1 MSVSAT
7 DVQKAYLA
15 YFGRP
20 ADPVGLAYWQ
30 TSDAATMKAGFAAS
44 AEYADLYAGMT
55 VTQRV
60 SQVYTNLLGRDA
72 DPAGQDYWATELAA
86 GRQTVS
92 TLVDAMQ
99 ADALGDD
106 ITTISNRVTYATA
119 FTAALDTTAEIV
131 GYAGNTAAAAARAVV
146 LPITATASLTTAQA
160 ALATSVR
167 IVTAISTS
175 SSGSPL
181 TLTNSLTP
189 DVIIGGIGNDT
200 IAGPVGTFAA
210 TDMILD
216 STNTDNDV
224 FNLFMN
230 SYSSIPAILRNIET
244 VNASGVYASVGFDAA
259 NATGIKT
266 LNLAAGLFGATA
278 TVADATALNVAKIVA
293 GANVKQLNVNT
304 SAITSGTDGTVT
316 VDAGAATTIAIGAT
330 GATGSD
336 TYNLTMVAGSTAIL
350 SAGSGGNDAFTLNL
364 PGGAIVLTIT
374 NNAATTGD
382 INTLT
387 INSNTGANTVTLS
400 NATHY
405 LAGNATGDLVTVG
418 GTFALTIKGDGDVI
432 ANTARTTGVA
442 ITKASGAGTVTFE
455 SNAALSGGFFNRA
468 DVDVI
473 NLTTLATTKDVT
485 INEATTLKMSVAN
498 GSQTYDVDNDTATAM
513 AAGAGL
519 LKMDLTGT
527 STANAIQTSVKTG
540 AGVGTLLITNNT
552 IDSTFTT
559 LDTSTTAKTVDTVVL
574 SGSKNFT
581 IGTWIATPHEVMSG
595 SGLTGNL
602 TVTIGENGATV
613 IGGPGNDTITGGGAA
628 DNLFGGDGNDILNG
642 GGGADILTGGA
653 GNDTFILAD
662 KATID
667 TITDFSI
674 SGTNGVDVIAFS
686 VADAGGTAFN
696 APKDGNAAAITA
708 GVTAKTV
715 LVSAPKTLAAGDN
728 VVVLSGTF
736 TSVETMETA
745 IEVTGSRQLTFATGL
760 SIGDDVVIVW
770 SDGANSHIGTYNAAT
785 VATTLSATGT
795 YTEVLTLS
803 GVTSVDAIASGNFL
817 FVA

>member
-1 MSVSAT
+1 MAVSAT

-30 TSDAATMKAGFAAS
+30 TSNATTMKAGFAAS

-55 VTQRV
+55 ATQRV
-60 SQVYTNLLGRDA
+60 SQVYANLLGRDA

-99 ADALGDD
+99 ANALGDD
-106 ITTISNRVTYATA
+106 ITTIANRVTYATA

-131 GYAGNTAAAAARAVV
+131 GYSGNTAAAAARAAV
-146 LPITATASLTTAQA
+146 LPVTTTASLTTAQTEI
-160 ALATSVR
+160 ATSIR
-167 IVTAISTS
+167 TVTAISTT
-175 SSGSPL
+175 SSGSPF

-200 IAGPVGTFAA
+200 IAGPVGTFTA

-216 STNTDNDV
+216 STDTDTDV
-224 FNLFMN
+224 FNVFMN
-230 SYSSIPAILRNIET
+230 SYSSIPATITKIET
-244 VNASGVYASVGFDAA
+244 VNATGIYASVGFDAA

-266 LNLAAGLFGATA
+266 LNLAAGIFGATA
-278 TVADATALNVAKIVA
+278 TVAGAAAFKAAKVVA

-304 SAITSGTDGTVT
+304 LAITSGTNGTVT
-316 VDAGAATTIAIGAT
+316 VDAGTATTIAIGAT

-336 TYNLTMVAGSTAIL
+336 TYNLTMAAGSTTTL
-350 SAGSGGNDAFTLNL
+350 SAGSGGTDAFTLNL
-364 PGGAIVLTIT
+364 PGGATVLTIT
-374 NNAATTGD
+374 NSAATTGD
-382 INTLT
+382 INTLA
-387 INSNTGANTVTLS
+387 INSNTAANTVTLS

-432 ANTARTTGVA
+432 SNTARTTGVA

-455 SNAALSGGFFNRA
+455 NNAALSGGFFNRA
-468 DVDVI
+468 VVDVI
-473 NLTTLATTKDVT
+473 NLTTLATAKDVT
-485 INEATTLKMSVAN
+485 VNEATTLKMSVAN
-498 GSQTYDVDNDTATAM
+498 GSQAYDVDNDTATAM
-513 AAGAGL
+513 AAGAGM

-527 STANAIQTSVKTG
+527 SAANAIQASVKTG
-540 AGVGTLLITNNT
+540 AGVGTLIITNNT

-574 SGSKNFT
+574 SGSKNLT
-581 IGTWIATPHEVMSG
+581 IGTWTATAHEVMTG
-595 SGLTGNL
+595 GGLTGNL
-602 TVTIGENGATV
+602 TVTIGANSATV

-628 DNLFGGDGNDILNG
+628 DNLLGGDGNDVLS
-642 GGGADILTGGA
+642 GGAFADTITGGT
-653 GNDTFILAD
+653 GNDRIILAD

-667 TITDFSI
+667 TMTDFSI

-686 VADAGGTAFN
+686 VTDAGGTVFD

-715 LVSAPKTLAAGDN
+715 LVSAAKTLAAGDN

-736 TSVETMETA
+736 TSVETMEAA
-745 IEVTGSRQLTFATGL
+745 IEAAGSRQLTFATGL

-770 SDGANSHIGTYNAAT
+770 SDGADSHVGTYNAAAG
-785 VATTLSATGT
+785 ATTLSATGT

-803 GVTSVDAIASGNFL
+803 GVPSVNAIASENFL